1 MTVPGAERYG
11 ARWDGSA
18 TELRV
23 QAPTTSRVE
32 LCGLDD
38 QGNEW
43 RADLHHGSNGWWST
57 ETDRLRP
64 GDRYGFRVRGPQH
77 NPNRLLLDPAARA
90 VTGAVDWAAERF
102 ADPAWDSGPAVPW
115 SVVVDPAFDW
125 TGDRLPRIPMT
136 DTVVYEAN
144 VRSMTARHPD
154 VPSEVRGTYLGLAHP
169 AVVDHLLDLGVTTVE
184 LLPVAHFVDSRA
196 LWTRGLRNLWG
207 YDPVAWF
214 APHAGYASGDRGQQ
228 VGECKTMVRT
238 LHDAGLEV
246 IIDVVFNHTGEYDHT
261 GPTLC
266 CRGWDEAGWYRH
278 APDGS
283 YEDTTGCRHTVDLRS
298 AAHRALV
305 VAAMRCWADELHV
318 DGFRFDLA
326 TTLLRGD
333 HGVDLAAPFLA
344 EVAADP
350 VLSELKL
357 VAEPWDAVPDGYHLG
372 GFPAPWSE
380 WNDRFRNTVRD
391 TWRGATRTRQDLATR
406 LAGSEDVFGRRRR
419 RPSASINF
427 VTSHDGFTLTDLVS
441 YEHKRNDANGEAG
454 RDGTD
459 DNRSWNC
466 GAEGPTSDGAVLA
479 LRERQR
485 RNLIATLL
493 AARGVPMLLAG
504 DELGRTQLGNN
515 NAYPQDNEVSWI
527 DWVAT
532 DQALLAFTRRMLAIR
547 RSRPELRGDDWLT
560 DADVAWLRV
569 DGGPITGE
577 DWTDGDPALVMVYE
591 NVVVALNPG
600 TEDRTLAVPAGAG
613 WAVILDTTTSD
624 GAPAADPATDLG
636 GTTVPLPFCSVLIL
650 AR

>member
-1 MTVPGAERYG
+1 M
-11 ARWDGSA
+11 
-18 TELRV
+18 
-23 QAPTTSRVE
+23 
-32 LCGLDD
+32 
-38 QGNEW
+38 
-43 RADLHHGSNGWWST
+43 
-57 ETDRLRP
+57 
-64 GDRYGFRVRGPQH
+64 
-77 NPNRLLLDPAARA
+77 
-90 VTGAVDWAAERF
+90 
-102 ADPAWDSGPAVPW
+102 
-115 SVVVDPAFDW
+115 
-125 TGDRLPRIPMT
+125 
-136 DTVVYEAN
+136 
-144 VRSMTARHPD
+144 
-154 VPSEVRGTYLGLAHP
+154 
-169 AVVDHLLDLGVTTVE
+169 VDHLLDLGVTTVE

-246 IIDVVFNHTGEYDHT
+246 IVDVVFNHTGEYDHT

-266 CRGWDEAGWYRH
+266 CRGWDDAGWYRH

-333 HGVDLAAPFLA
+333 DGVDLAAPFLA

-357 VAEPWDAVPDGYHLG
+357 IAEPWDAVPDGYHLG

-441 YEHKRNDANGEAG
+441 YEHKRNEANGEAG

-485 RNLIATLL
+485 RNLLATLL

-569 DGGPITGE
+569 DGAPITGE